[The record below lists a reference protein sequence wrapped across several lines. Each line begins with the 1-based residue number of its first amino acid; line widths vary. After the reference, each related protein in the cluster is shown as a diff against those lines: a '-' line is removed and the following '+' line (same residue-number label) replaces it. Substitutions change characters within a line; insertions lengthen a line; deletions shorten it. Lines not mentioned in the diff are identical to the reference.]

1 MNEWLVILHLT
12 CLPVISVI
20 SHHAGSPNEF
30 ARASNLPSGYINY
43 PNLAIAFKVH
53 RERRNWSSAKL
64 VCKHEG
70 GRLAVIDTHE
80 KIGYIKLQKPKFS
93 EVWVG
98 LNRKD
103 VHWVAAENPESR
115 HTRLP
120 WETNGP
126 DSFGNC
132 AAVNVRGDGLCNKV
146 CIWRKAFVCEIPTA
160 TAMSYQ
166 IRNTV

>member
-1 MNEWLVILHLT
+1 MFKWLFIFHLT
-12 CLPVISVI
+12 CLSVVSVI
-20 SHHAGSPNEF
+20 SHHAGSSDGF
-30 ARASNLPSGYINY
+30 ARVSNLPSGYINY
-43 PNLAIAFKVH
+43 PSLGVAFKVH

-64 VCKHEG
+64 VCKNEG

-80 KIGYIKLQKPKFS
+80 KIGYIKSHKPKFS

-98 LNRKD
+98 LSRED
-103 VHWVAAENPESR
+103 VHWIATENPESR

-120 WETNGP
+120 WESNGP

-146 CIWRKAFVCEIPTA
+146 CIWRKAFACEIPTA
-160 TAMSYQ
+160 TAVPYHVP
-166 IRNTV
+166 NTV